1 MKRIEQTE
9 AKNYIKCDDDYSF
22 KQAEFFT
29 LTLDPTDPQ
38 WEIVTYYTSRKI
50 DKYANR
56 EGDFDSWLYIMSNP
70 AMPGMFKIGYSKHS
84 PEIRKTQLS
93 KSTSVP
99 LPFEIEYAYHCFNA
113 ERLEQELHKYFASSR
128 VSYDREFFQENLDTI
143 IEAVDFLGKRYVK

>member
-1 MKRIEQTE
+1 MKRIEQIE
-9 AKNYIKCDDDYSF
+9 AKNYVKCDDDYLF

-29 LTLDPTDPQ
+29 LTPDPTDTQ

-56 EGDFDSWLYIMSNP
+56 EGDFDSWLYVMSNP
-70 AMPGMFKIGYSKHS
+70 SMPGMFKIGYSNHS

-93 KSTSVP
+93 RSTSVP
-99 LPFEIEYAYHCFNA
+99 TSFEIEYAYHCFNA